1 MEFQKYMCEDTL
13 IMECSVSGDDLD
25 IKDELTKI
33 KHKLMNEI
41 KKMDTQFKNMRCVMR
56 NDYEIT
62 NDKHTVDT
70 LRMTTFRMINEKD
83 TLKTFDELYNSK
95 MNYLL
100 ERHKSDIEEFKG
112 EKKDKRLKDMSYSK
126 VINRSFNVII
136 TMNNKWNHWFLNL
149 FRDIF

>member
-1 MEFQKYMCEDTL
+1 MEFQKYICEDTL
-13 IMECSVSGDDLD
+13 IMECGISGDDLD

-33 KHKLMNEI
+33 KHKLMNEM
-41 KKMDTQFKNMRCVMR
+41 KKMDTQFKNMRCVIR

-62 NDKHTVDT
+62 NDTNTVDT

-83 TLKTFDELYNSK
+83 VLKKIDELFNDK
-95 MNYLL
+95 INYLL

-112 EKKDKRLKDMSYSK
+112 EHKDTRLKEMSYSK

-136 TMNNKWNHWFLNL
+136 TMNNKRNNWFLNL

>member
-1 MEFQKYMCEDTL
+1 MEFQEYKYDDNF
-13 IMECSVSGDDLD
+13 IMECGITGDDLD

-33 KHKLMNEI
+33 KHKLMNEM
-41 KKMDTQFKNMRCVMR
+41 KKMDTQFKNMRCVIR

-62 NDKHTVDT
+62 NDTNTVDT
-70 LRMTTFRMINEKD
+70 LRMANFRFINEKD
-83 TLKTFDELYNSK
+83 ILKAFEKGYNTK
-95 MNYLL
+95 INYLL

-112 EKKDKRLKDMSYSK
+112 ENKDTRLKEISYSK

-136 TMNNKWNHWFLNL
+136 AMNNKRNNWCLNL

>member
-1 MEFQKYMCEDTL
+1 MEFQKYKSDDNY

-33 KHKLMNEI
+33 KHKLMNEM
-41 KKMDTQFKNMRCVMR
+41 KKMDTQFKNMRCVIR

-62 NDKHTVDT
+62 NNTNTVDT
-70 LRMTTFRMINEKD
+70 LRMANFGFIDEKEI
-83 TLKTFDELYNSK
+83 LKAFEKGYNSK
-95 MNYLL
+95 INYLL

-112 EKKDKRLKDMSYSK
+112 EHKDTRLKEISYSK
-126 VINRSFNVII
+126 VINRSFKVII
-136 TMNNKWNHWFLNL
+136 TMNNKRNNWFLNL